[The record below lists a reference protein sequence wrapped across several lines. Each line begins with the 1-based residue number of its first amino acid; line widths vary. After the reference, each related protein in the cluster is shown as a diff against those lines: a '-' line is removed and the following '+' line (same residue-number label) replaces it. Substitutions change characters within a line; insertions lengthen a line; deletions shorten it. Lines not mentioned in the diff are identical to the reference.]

1 MGEDGARDNY
11 TEKRKWV
18 FDSQANKT
26 RRTKIA
32 ISLLAAVLC
41 ILLLIICVYLI
52 IPAIISDASDRLDRS
67 FANKIF
73 ESTLVSPRPAV
84 SAQPAFVQPDPQ
96 TSEDKLKPRDCFA
109 TALSENPDTVGR
121 IMIVDIGIAYLVV
134 QADDNDRYLNTGYA
148 GSESK
153 GGAVFLDYRS
163 DADAQPLKGHYIL
176 YGHNMKNGT
185 MFHNLM
191 EYKDKDTFYANR
203 IIRFDTLYEDH
214 TWEIFSAYVTST
226 DFYYIETAFAG
237 DKEWFKFL
245 GEIKKKSMYET
256 NTILSPKDVMLT
268 LSTCTYE
275 FENARFVVH
284 ARLIK

>member
-1 MGEDGARDNY
+1 MDKDGTRDNC

-18 FDSQANKT
+18 FDSQAEKA

-32 ISLLAAVLC
+32 ISLFAAVMC

-52 IPAIISDASDRLDRS
+52 IPSIISDASDRLDRS

-73 ESTLVSPRPAV
+73 ESTLESPRPAN
-84 SAQPAFVQPDPQ
+84 SARPAFVQPGASLDSPAR
-96 TSEDKLKPRDCFA
+96 PRECFY

-121 IMIVDIGIAYLVV
+121 IIIEDIGIAYLVV
-134 QADDNDRYLNTGYA
+134 QAQDNERYLNKGYA

-153 GGAVFLDYRS
+153 SGAVFLDYRC
-163 DADAQPLKGHYIL
+163 DAGAQPLKRHYIL

-191 EYKDKDTFYANR
+191 EYKERDTFYANR
-203 IIRFDTLYEDH
+203 FIRFDTLYEDH
-214 TWEIFSAYVTST
+214 TWEIFSAYITST
-226 DFYYIETAFAG
+226 DFYYIETAFEN
-237 DKEWFKFL
+237 DEEWKIFL
-245 GEIKKKSMYET
+245 GKIKGKSMYDT
-256 NTILSPKDVMLT
+256 DTVLSSRDVVLT

-275 FENARFVVH
+275 FEGARFVVH
-284 ARLIK
+284 AKLIR